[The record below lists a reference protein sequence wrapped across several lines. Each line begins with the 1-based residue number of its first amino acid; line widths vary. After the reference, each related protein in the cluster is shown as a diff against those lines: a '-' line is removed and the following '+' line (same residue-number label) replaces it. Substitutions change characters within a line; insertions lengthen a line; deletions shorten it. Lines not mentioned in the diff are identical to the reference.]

1 MTRQQLEK
9 HQIWLY
15 LAAVLLG
22 LALGWARPGL
32 AGALEA
38 AIWPAL
44 GLLLY
49 STFTQVPLTHISEAF
64 QDRRFMGAALAG
76 NFVLIPMVVGGFLFL
91 LPPDPGIRLGVVLV
105 LLVPCTDWFITF
117 THLGQGDT
125 PRAIA
130 VTPVMLVLQFL
141 LLPIYL
147 WILMGDALLEIL
159 VVEQIVTVF
168 LSLIALPL
176 FAAWLSER
184 WVERARGR
192 EVLIERLAW
201 LPVPLL
207 GLVVFLIAASQLEA
221 VVNSLPIMGQV
232 VGVFVAFLIATLL
245 IGLALGRA
253 FSLPAPATRTLIF
266 SFGTRNSFVVLP
278 LALALP
284 PVWVGAAV
292 VVVLQSLVELLGV
305 LVYLRVVPRMTAAP
319 RLLR

>member
-22 LALGWARPGL
+22 LALGWTRPDL

-38 AIWPAL
+38 VIWPAL

-49 STFTQVPLTHISEAF
+49 ATFTQVPLTHISDAF
-64 QDRRFMGAALAG
+64 KDRRFMGAALVG
-76 NFVLIPMVVGGFLFL
+76 NFVLIPIVVGGLLLL
-91 LPPDPGIRLGVVLV
+91 LPPDPGIRLGVLLV

-147 WILMGDALLEIL
+147 WVFMGDALLEIL
-159 VVEQIVTVF
+159 VVERIAIVF
-168 LSLIALPL
+168 LTLIVLPL
-176 FAAWLSER
+176 VAAWLTER

-192 EVLIERLAW
+192 EILIERLAW

-207 GLVVFLIAASQLEA
+207 GVVVFLIAASQLEA
-221 VVNSLPIMGQV
+221 VMSSLPIMGQV
-232 VGVFVAFLIATLL
+232 LGVFVAFLIVALL
-245 IGLALGRA
+245 IGLALGRV
-253 FSLPAPATRTLIF
+253 FRLPVPATRTLIF
-266 SFGTRNSFVVLP
+266 SLGTRNSFVVLP

-284 PVWVGAAV
+284 PVWVGVAV
-292 VVVLQSLVELLGV
+292 VVVLQSLIELLGV
-305 LVYLRVVPRMTAAP
+305 LVYLRIVPRMTAAVGLP
-319 RLLR
+319 R